1 MKELINDLQFCD
13 HVMLNRIKT
22 KENGVSKMKMSL
34 DSQNIW
40 DTLKDGYTEVVGTTS
55 KIALSNVNRSP

>member
-1 MKELINDLQFCD
+1 
-13 HVMLNRIKT
+13 
-22 KENGVSKMKMSL
+22 MKMSL